1 MASFL
6 SELLLP
12 ALPGVEEARG
22 ASLSARSLELML
34 SVREKEW
41 YNVLVRGVVLGLL
54 SFDWSKELS
63 LLCRCPVRRGRERE

>member
-6 SELLLP
+6 SKLLLP

-34 SVREKEW
+34 SVRERK
-41 YNVLVRGVVLGLL
+41 RG
-54 SFDWSKELS
+54 
-63 LLCRCPVRRGRERE
+63 